1 MTKLREKDLVCAE
14 VLVDKSHSVRE
25 VSRRLGVAESTLR
38 YRLKRRSPGTMDG
51 RSLQGEACAKHEEA
65 ILSWLKEQ
73 EDRAGRPDS
82 VRSLYETLVCEHAYT
97 GSYRSV
103 QRYVQRRRPPPRL
116 RPIRRVEVRPG
127 SQAQVDWVAPRVYVS
142 ELGGWTP
149 LNAFNLSLSFSRMWS
164 VQWRLDQ
171 AQLSW
176 LDAHNGAFRA
186 IGGVPWSVRFDN
198 CKTAVA
204 SKGGPWAVLNPAYH
218 SYAEQLGFVPDACR
232 IRMPTDKGKTER
244 RVQDVRAGLIRSS
257 DRFDTL
263 EDLQRISDARIG
275 ERAQQLKCPLTD
287 LSIDE
292 SWQLERSHLC
302 PLPMTLPTP
311 FDVEVQRTVPR
322 DGLVWFEGRQYG
334 VPFAWMGRSVRV
346 RGCPRSVE
354 IYAGGKHLTSYP
366 RHTACRRLIDQDC
379 YEGKATDRVEAPTRL
394 GKIGQRIV
402 LPRSWDWEAPRRGVD
417 RYALLVEQAGRQA

>member
-1 MTKLREKDLVCAE
+1 M
-14 VLVDKSHSVRE
+14 
-25 VSRRLGVAESTLR
+25 G
-38 YRLKRRSPGTMDG
+38 
-51 RSLQGEACAKHEEA
+51 
-65 ILSWLKEQ
+65 
-73 EDRAGRPDS
+73 
-82 VRSLYETLVCEHAYT
+82 
-97 GSYRSV
+97 
-103 QRYVQRRRPPPRL
+103 
-116 RPIRRVEVRPG
+116 
-127 SQAQVDWVAPRVYVS
+127 
-142 ELGGWTP
+142 
-149 LNAFNLSLSFSRMWS
+149 S

-263 EDLQRISDARIG
+263 GDLQRTSDARIA

-287 LSIDE
+287 LSIGE

-334 VPFAWMGRSVRV
+334 RALRL
-346 RGCPRSVE
+346 
-354 IYAGGKHLTSYP
+354 GGSLRTRPGLSP
-366 RHTACRRLIDQDC
+366 DGGDLRR
-379 YEGKATDRVEAPTRL
+379 GKAPQVVSAAYGLSSTHRSGLLRGEGHRSRRSTDPAGEDRSAHRPAPQL
-394 GKIGQRIV
+394 GLGG
-402 LPRSWDWEAPRRGVD
+402 PPARSGPICLAR
-417 RYALLVEQAGRQA
+417 